1 MNMKMEPTSRYDSVA
16 ALCLTSCAPQAP
28 RHSRC
33 SHGASLI
40 RTPLISQ
47 SSVCICKDEFIVSIT
62 FPTLCLPVPNCVPSY
77 TWAPCSVLLYFCRV
91 MI

>member
-1 MNMKMEPTSRYDSVA
+1 MKMEPTSRYDSVA

-62 FPTLCLPVPNCVPSY
+62 FPETLSPRSKLRPQFQLGPLFGTALPLQGCV
-77 TWAPCSVLLYFCRV
+77 
-91 MI
+91 